1 MNKNVDEDSSEFEYA
16 IFWGWAR
23 CFGLNISDSV
33 SLKIVDGS
41 VTYLGTTKVPSR
53 CALLHFSLAK
63 MHLFGSDMV
72 DTSVVTF
79 NGIDVVDTFIG
90 SDVVDIWVVMNLI
103 YR

>member
-1 MNKNVDEDSSEFEYA
+1 M
-16 IFWGWAR
+16 
-23 CFGLNISDSV
+23 NISDSV

-90 SDVVDIWVVMNLI
+90 SDVVDTFIGSDVVESVVVTWLVC
-103 YR
+103 RQ

>member
-1 MNKNVDEDSSEFEYA
+1 
-16 IFWGWAR
+16 
-23 CFGLNISDSV
+23 
-33 SLKIVDGS
+33 
-41 VTYLGTTKVPSR
+41 
-53 CALLHFSLAK
+53 